1 MNDKTTDR
9 MALTSGPMLIRP
21 RDAAALLALCQRT
34 LYTMTK
40 AGLLPCVRV
49 GKSLRYD
56 PADLAAWVQRAKAGP
71 LPGPA
76 ELEGRKK
83 KIRESA

>member
-9 MALTSGPMLIRP
+9 MALTSGAMLIRP
-21 RDAAALLALCQRT
+21 RDAAAMLALSERT
-34 LYTMTK
+34 LWSMTQ